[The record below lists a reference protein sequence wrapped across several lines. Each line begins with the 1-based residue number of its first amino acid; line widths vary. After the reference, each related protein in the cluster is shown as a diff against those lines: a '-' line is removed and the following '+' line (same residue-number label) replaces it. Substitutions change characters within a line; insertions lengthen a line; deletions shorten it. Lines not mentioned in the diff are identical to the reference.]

1 MRDIAH
7 HFGIVSM
14 EKPDLADVVS
24 MQYLHIGNHIYYQIE
39 SCLYSVEEAEASM
52 I

>member
-7 HFGIVSM
+7 HYGIVSM

-24 MQYLHIGNHIYYQIE
+24 MQYLCTGNHVYYKLE
-39 SCLYSVEEAEASM
+39 SCLYSVEEAEACM